1 MLSGKVIIINHG
13 LKEKQGLIENKK
25 AIHKIIDLLKRPV
38 EKRRGKEQGKQRLIK
53 LTSLSHWNL
62 KLGLKEKNLMLVMMI
77 L

>member
-25 AIHKIIDLLKRPV
+25 AILKIDLLKRPV
-38 EKRRGKEQGKQRLIK
+38 EKRRGKGQGRQRLIR
-53 LTSLSHWNL
+53 LTYLSHWNL
-62 KLGLKEKNLMLVMMI
+62 KLELKKKNLMLVMMI